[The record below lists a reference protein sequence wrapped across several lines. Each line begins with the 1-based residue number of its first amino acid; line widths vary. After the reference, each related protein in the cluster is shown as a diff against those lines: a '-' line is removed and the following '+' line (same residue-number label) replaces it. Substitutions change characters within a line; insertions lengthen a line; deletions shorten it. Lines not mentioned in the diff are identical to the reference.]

1 MTTLTLSHT
10 THMYPCLQ
18 QAYYNGWISA
28 TVCSNLFVFSPL
40 GEIIYCFLNAPGCQH
55 DSTLAQ
61 ELYHLLLSR
70 TPPGF
75 ALAADTAFSASGEM
89 KTRIIKPLSSSQLKR
104 KADDKSVSVKKL
116 AAIIKKHRACVSIRQ
131 GAEWGMNSIQNC
143 WRRTN
148 NTMTSNHARRN
159 LELTCIARLFN
170 LRTRLTDIS
179 QLRTVYSESYVGCF
193 NPRQQPGVPFQNAL
207 DVTV

>member
-1 MTTLTLSHT
+1 MTR
-10 THMYPCLQ
+10 
-18 QAYYNGWISA
+18 
-28 TVCSNLFVFSPL
+28 VCVHDHSLVFSPL

-116 AAIIKKHRACVSIRQ
+116 ACIIKKHRACVSIRQ

-143 WRRTN
+143 CKRTTPHPPLCPVCTADT
-148 NTMTSNHARRN
+148 NTVALHG
-159 LELTCIARLFN
+159 
-170 LRTRLTDIS
+170 
-179 QLRTVYSESYVGCF
+179 RTVHLATLRVSCISVE
-193 NPRQQPGVPFQNAL
+193 VP
-207 DVTV
+207 V